1 MPLPTLRQALAEPR
15 RIARGRRGFASPSAQ
30 SSSISSSRPVH
41 PGAFPLGSTRITRL
55 RSYYGPVRPRAPRRY
70 SPPPGSSRP
79 VGSLSPPVPHILA
92 RDCRIS
98 ARVLPFH
105 ARAADQAHAAFTPD
119 TTWPVNG
126 HPPGSSRRS
135 FESTVSMSSVLISTL
150 TALRPAPLSPRQPD
164 TSWHVFLTP
173 PDASR
178 APFPQP
184 LTTTVF
190 SQRSAG
196 WLDASPPQ
204 GDAEGPAILHLLHS
218 TASARSPTPTLLQRS
233 GHTKR
238 SKSLP
243 AVLAIRL

>member
-1 MPLPTLRQALAEPR
+1 LH
-15 RIARGRRGFASPSAQ
+15 
-30 SSSISSSRPVH
+30 SSSRPVH
-41 PGAFPLGSTRITRL
+41 PGAFPLGSAPTPSQQGL
-55 RSYYGPVRPRAPRRY
+55 LSYYGPVRPRAPRRY